1 MIYTQGQVIRAS
13 LTDLP
18 LIYHYGII
26 SINEEGNT
34 MVMHN
39 TYEDS
44 VLIESIDDFLVGRDI
59 VEVKDSNLS
68 DLSYEELSERF
79 SNCYGEFDTINYNC
93 EHFIDCMRGKELHS
107 EQLYR
112 ITAIT
117 TISLVLY
124 YLYTRD

>member
-44 VLIESIDDFLVGRDI
+44 VLIESIDDFLVGRNI

-68 DLSYEELSERF
+68 HLS
-79 SNCYGEFDTINYNC
+79 
-93 EHFIDCMRGKELHS
+93 
-107 EQLYR
+107 
-112 ITAIT
+112 
-117 TISLVLY
+117 
-124 YLYTRD
+124 